1 MDLATVWATKQRLSW
16 PVRLAWGQIILSMHI
31 LCLHIPSTDV
41 IPLFVSHLSMGRGMG
56 RAATT
61 FLVCHF
67 TSLQRY
73 DIQSQKN
80 PEEMLVGK
88 EEIFH
93 FIEFP
98 KTTFVLKNSLR
109 ARFWEEKVQETHK
122 CYESKYSGRKKKTGS
137 LKYELCYLTE
147 VNRDRPNQQA
157 WHEGQICN

>member
-1 MDLATVWATKQRLSW
+1 
-16 PVRLAWGQIILSMHI
+16 MHI

-41 IPLFVSHLSMGRGMG
+41 IPLFVSHLSVGRGVG

-98 KTTFVLKNSLR
+98 KTTFILKNSLR
-109 ARFWEEKVQETHK
+109 ARF
-122 CYESKYSGRKKKTGS
+122 
-137 LKYELCYLTE
+137 
-147 VNRDRPNQQA
+147 
-157 WHEGQICN
+157 